1 MKYLEELREAVC
13 KELERFAKSG
23 EITVNNL
30 DKIHK
35 LTDTLKNI
43 DKIEALE
50 DGGYSEDWMGEGR
63 VYGSSYARGR
73 RGNVKRDSMGRYSRD
88 DGDRDYSRDE
98 AKEHALNKLGEMMED
113 ADPNVREAL
122 KKAMRDIERA

>member
-1 MKYLEELREAVC
+1 MKYLEDLREAVC
-13 KELERFAKSG
+13 KEIERFAKSG

-43 DKIEALE
+43 DKIEMLE
-50 DGGYSEDWMGEGR
+50 DDGYSEDYVGEGR
-63 VYGSSYARGR
+63 IYGTSYRGR

-88 DGDRDYSRDE
+88 ERDYSRGD
-98 AKEHALNKLGEMMED
+98 AKEHMLDKLGEMMEG
-113 ADPNVREAL
+113 ADPNEREAL
-122 KKAMRDIERA
+122 KRAMREIERA

>member
-1 MKYLEELREAVC
+1 MKYLEDLREAVC
-13 KELERFAKSG
+13 KEIERFAKSG

-43 DKIEALE
+43 DKIEMLE
-50 DGGYSEDWMGEGR
+50 DDGYSEDYIGEGR
-63 VYGSSYARGR
+63 IYGTSYRGR

-88 DGDRDYSRDE
+88 ERDYSRGD
-98 AKEHALNKLGEMMED
+98 AKEHMLDKLGEMMEG
-113 ADPNVREAL
+113 ADPNEREAL
-122 KKAMRDIERA
+122 KRAMREIERA

>member
-1 MKYLEELREAVC
+1 MKYLEDLREAVC

-63 VYGSSYARGR
+63 MYGTSYARGR
-73 RGNVKRDSMGRYSRD
+73 RGNAKRDSMGRYSRD
-88 DGDRDYSRDE
+88 EADYSRGD
-98 AKEHALNKLGEMMED
+98 AKEHMLDKLGEMMES
-113 ADPNVREAL
+113 ADPNEREAL
-122 KKAMRDIERA
+122 KRAMREIERA